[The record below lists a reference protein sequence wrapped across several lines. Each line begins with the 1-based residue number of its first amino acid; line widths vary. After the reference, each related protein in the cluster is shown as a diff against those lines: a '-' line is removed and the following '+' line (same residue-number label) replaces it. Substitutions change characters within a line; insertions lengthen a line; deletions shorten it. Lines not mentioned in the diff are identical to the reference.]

1 MLVAAGNK
9 DILDSLKDNHYYSRA
24 DLLKLIHEKRPD
36 YSTASCCWVLSSLL
50 KDEAFVRI
58 GRGAYLKLVSASPS
72 EEKPLKEGSAQ
83 AVRLL
88 EKSFPEAKIVAF
100 DSSLLNEWLNELI
113 AHSTTVIEM
122 DPSYLED
129 AYYLLKSK
137 TKMQILLRPNEKEMT
152 HYRNDETILLEPL
165 RSRSPLKRQG
175 TGIRLEKLMVDLL
188 ADDFF
193 AYFYSPSE
201 LPDVYEAISKNNII
215 DTDTLFAYAKRRLVY
230 DRLTSLLPPR
240 RSQPILQ
247 KDIH

>member
-1 MLVAAGNK
+1 
-9 DILDSLKDNHYYSRA
+9 
-24 DLLKLIHEKRPD
+24 
-36 YSTASCCWVLSSLL
+36 
-50 KDEAFVRI
+50 
-58 GRGAYLKLVSASPS
+58 
-72 EEKPLKEGSAQ
+72 
-83 AVRLL
+83 
-88 EKSFPEAKIVAF
+88 
-100 DSSLLNEWLNELI
+100 
-113 AHSTTVIEM
+113 
-122 DPSYLED
+122 
-129 AYYLLKSK
+129 
-137 TKMQILLRPNEKEMT
+137 MT

-240 RSQPILQ
+240 RSQPTLQ